1 MHTIYVLYRNDS
13 EVLTMAHFPFLS
25 RNLLHSSRN
34 KLVAFGLVFLLACA
48 GIYVISH
55 SDRAAKSSSALTN
68 ASVQSYR
75 AERRDMMRTI
85 SLSGQTVPL
94 AQVDLST
101 KYAGNITAVYVDLGD
116 TVEPGQILLEQDP
129 VDTSLQLSQ
138 NRAAWAQA
146 AAETKSAQSQFYSDL
161 QKAQVEYATAKMNY
175 NRYVIL
181 KDEGAVSQKDLDTMY
196 QALIVAKAALDNLQ
210 LQNVGDTPALIAG
223 KQAAQAK
230 AKYTVD
236 SLSKQLED
244 LTIRAPR
251 HGVISYRNA
260 EAGAMAAANTK
271 VLTITDTS
279 GIYIDCPVAEADVAA
294 IQPGMTVSV
303 SVESLANTYDGTI
316 TYVSPAMDP
325 TNKTYIVRITL
336 SNPDNLL
343 RGGMFAQSS
352 LEVLQRRNTLFVPKD
367 ALVEQNGVSQLYVI
381 NPDSTI
387 AIRTVKTGLRN
398 DNYVEILE
406 GLSDGEQI
414 ATTNLARLRNGV
426 SVTIE
431 KEIR

>member
-1 MHTIYVLYRNDS
+1 
-13 EVLTMAHFPFLS
+13 MAHFPFPS
-25 RNLLHSSRN
+25 HNLLHSSRN
-34 KLVAFGLVFLLACA
+34 ELVAFGLVFLLACA

-116 TVEPGQILLEQDP
+116 TVEPGQVLLEQDP

-381 NPDSTI
+381 NPDNTI

-414 ATTNLARLRNGV
+414 ATTNLARLRDGV

>member
-55 SDRAAKSSSALTN
+55 SDRAAKSSAALTN
-68 ASVQSYR
+68 ASVQSYQ

-181 KDEGAVSQKDLDTMY
+181 KDEGAISQKDLDTMY

-381 NPDSTI
+381 NPDNTI

-414 ATTNLARLRNGV
+414 ATTNLARLRDGV

>member
-1 MHTIYVLYRNDS
+1 
-13 EVLTMAHFPFLS
+13 MAHFPFS
-25 RNLLHSSRN
+25 SHNLLHSSRN

-116 TVEPGQILLEQDP
+116 TVEPGQVLLEQDP

-138 NRAAWAQA
+138 NRAACAQA

-381 NPDSTI
+381 NPDNTI

-414 ATTNLARLRNGV
+414 ATTNLARLRDGV

>member
-1 MHTIYVLYRNDS
+1 
-13 EVLTMAHFPFLS
+13 MAHFPFS
-25 RNLLHSSRN
+25 SHNLLHSSRN

-75 AERRDMMRTI
+75 SERRDMMRTI

-116 TVEPGQILLEQDP
+116 TVEPGQVLLEQDP

-381 NPDSTI
+381 NPDNTI

-398 DNYVEILE
+398 DNYVEILA

-414 ATTNLARLRNGV
+414 ATTNLARLRDGV

>member
-210 LQNVGDTPALIAG
+210 LQNAGDTPALIAG

>member
-1 MHTIYVLYRNDS
+1 MLQSQEIAMKKFALFLQSWLQDS
-13 EVLTMAHFPFLS
+13 RH
-25 RNLLHSSRN
+25 
-34 KLVAFGLVFLLACA
+34 KLIAFGLVFILACA
-48 GIYVISH
+48 GIYIFSH
-55 SDRAAKSSSALTN
+55 AGKTAKVNTALAN

-101 KYAGNITAVYVDLGD
+101 KYAGNISAVYVDLGD
-116 TVEPGQILLEQDP
+116 TVEPGQVLLVQDP
-129 VDTSLQLSQ
+129 VDTTLQLAQ
-138 NRAAWAQA
+138 NRAAWMQA
-146 AAETKSAQSQFYSDL
+146 AAETKSAQSEFYSDL
-161 QKAQVEYATAKMNY
+161 EKAQVEYDTAKMNY
-175 NRYVIL
+175 DRYVIL

-196 QALIVAKAALDNLQ
+196 RALIVAKATLDNLR
-210 LQNVGDTPALIAG
+210 LQNVGDTPASIAA

-230 AKYTVD
+230 ARYTVD
-236 SLSKQLED
+236 SLSKQLDD

-251 HGVISYRNA
+251 RGVISYRNA
-260 EAGAMAAANTK
+260 EEGSMAAANTK

-279 GIYIDCPVAEADVAA
+279 GIYIDCPVAEADIAA
-294 IQPGMTVSV
+294 IQTGMAVSV

-336 SNPDNLL
+336 QNPDNSL

-352 LEVLQRRNTLFVPKD
+352 LEVLQRPNTLFVPKD
-367 ALVEQNGVSQLYVI
+367 ALVEQNGISQLYVI
-381 NPDSTI
+381 NPDDTI

-398 DNYVEILE
+398 DNYVEILD
-406 GLSDGEQI
+406 GLSDGEEI
-414 ATTNLARLRNGV
+414 ATTNLARLRDGTA
-426 SVTIE
+426 VTVE

>member
-1 MHTIYVLYRNDS
+1 MHIIYVLYRNDS

-336 SNPDNLL
+336 SNPDTLL

-398 DNYVEILE
+398 DNYVEILQ

-414 ATTNLARLRNGV
+414 ATTNLARLRDGV

>member
-336 SNPDNLL
+336 SNPDTLL

-406 GLSDGEQI
+406 GLSEGEQI
-414 ATTNLARLRNGV
+414 ATTNLARLRDGV

>member
-34 KLVAFGLVFLLACA
+34 KLVAFSLVFLLACA

-55 SDRAAKSSSALTN
+55 SDRAVKSSSALTT

-138 NRAAWAQA
+138 YRAAWAQA

-336 SNPDNLL
+336 SNPDTLL

-414 ATTNLARLRNGV
+414 ATTNLARLRDGV

>member
-1 MHTIYVLYRNDS
+1 
-13 EVLTMAHFPFLS
+13 MAHFPFPS
-25 RNLLHSSRN
+25 HNLLHSSRN

-116 TVEPGQILLEQDP
+116 TVEPGQVLLEQDP

-294 IQPGMTVSV
+294 IQPGRTVSV

-367 ALVEQNGVSQLYVI
+367 ALVEQNGIRQLYVI
-381 NPDSTI
+381 NPDNTI

-414 ATTNLARLRNGV
+414 ATTNLARLRDGV

>member
-1 MHTIYVLYRNDS
+1 
-13 EVLTMAHFPFLS
+13 MAHFPFS
-25 RNLLHSSRN
+25 SHNLLHSSRN

-116 TVEPGQILLEQDP
+116 TVEPGQVLLEQDP

-381 NPDSTI
+381 NPNSTI

-414 ATTNLARLRNGV
+414 ATTNLARLRDGV

>member
-1 MHTIYVLYRNDS
+1 
-13 EVLTMAHFPFLS
+13 MAHFPFS
-25 RNLLHSSRN
+25 SHNLLHSSRN

-75 AERRDMMRTI
+75 SERRDMMRTI

-116 TVEPGQILLEQDP
+116 TVEPGQVLLEQDP

-381 NPDSTI
+381 NPDNTI

-414 ATTNLARLRNGV
+414 ATTNLARLRDGV

>member
-1 MHTIYVLYRNDS
+1 
-13 EVLTMAHFPFLS
+13 MAHFPFS
-25 RNLLHSSRN
+25 SHNLLHSSRN

-101 KYAGNITAVYVDLGD
+101 KYADNITAVYVDLGD

-129 VDTSLQLSQ
+129 IDTSLQLSQ

-381 NPDSTI
+381 NPDNTI

-414 ATTNLARLRNGV
+414 ATTNLARLRDGV

>member
-1 MHTIYVLYRNDS
+1 
-13 EVLTMAHFPFLS
+13 MAHFPFS
-25 RNLLHSSRN
+25 SHNLLHSSRN

-398 DNYVEILE
+398 DNYVEILQ

-414 ATTNLARLRNGV
+414 ATTNLARLRDGV

>member
-13 EVLTMAHFPFLS
+13 EVLTMAQFPFLS

-343 RGGMFAQSS
+343 RGGMFSQSS

-367 ALVEQNGVSQLYVI
+367 ALVEQNGISQLYVI
-381 NPDSTI
+381 NPDNTI

-414 ATTNLARLRNGV
+414 ATTNLARLRDGV

>member
-1 MHTIYVLYRNDS
+1 
-13 EVLTMAHFPFLS
+13 MAHFPFS
-25 RNLLHSSRN
+25 SHNLLHSSRN

-116 TVEPGQILLEQDP
+116 TVEPGQVLLEQDP

-138 NRAAWAQA
+138 NRAAWAHA
-146 AAETKSAQSQFYSDL
+146 ADETKSAQSQFYSDL

-367 ALVEQNGVSQLYVI
+367 ALVEQNGGSQRYVS
-381 NPDSTI
+381 NPDNTI

-414 ATTNLARLRNGV
+414 ATTNLARLRDGV

>member
-1 MHTIYVLYRNDS
+1 
-13 EVLTMAHFPFLS
+13 MAHFPFS
-25 RNLLHSSRN
+25 SHNLLHSSRN
-34 KLVAFGLVFLLACA
+34 KLVAFGLVFLLVCA

-116 TVEPGQILLEQDP
+116 TVEPGQVLLEQDP

-367 ALVEQNGVSQLYVI
+367 ALVEQNGISQLYVI
-381 NPDSTI
+381 NPDNTI

-414 ATTNLARLRNGV
+414 ATTNLARLRDGV

>member
-1 MHTIYVLYRNDS
+1 
-13 EVLTMAHFPFLS
+13 MAHFPFS
-25 RNLLHSSRN
+25 SHNLLHSSRN

-55 SDRAAKSSSALTN
+55 SDRAAKNSSALTN

-116 TVEPGQILLEQDP
+116 TVEPGQVLLEQDP

-336 SNPDNLL
+336 SNPDTLL

-398 DNYVEILE
+398 DNYVEILQ

-414 ATTNLARLRNGV
+414 ATTNLARLRDGV

>member
-1 MHTIYVLYRNDS
+1 
-13 EVLTMAHFPFLS
+13 MAHFPFS
-25 RNLLHSSRN
+25 SHNLLHSSRN

-55 SDRAAKSSSALTN
+55 SGRAAKSSSALTN

-116 TVEPGQILLEQDP
+116 TVEPGQVLLEQDP

-381 NPDSTI
+381 NPDNTI

-414 ATTNLARLRNGV
+414 ATTNLARLRDGV

>member
-1 MHTIYVLYRNDS
+1 
-13 EVLTMAHFPFLS
+13 MAHFPFS
-25 RNLLHSSRN
+25 SHNLLHSSRN

-55 SDRAAKSSSALTN
+55 SNRAAKSSSALTN

-116 TVEPGQILLEQDP
+116 TVEPGQVLLEQDP

-381 NPDSTI
+381 NPDNTI

-414 ATTNLARLRNGV
+414 ATTNLARLRDGV

>member
-116 TVEPGQILLEQDP
+116 TVEPGQILLEQDT

-381 NPDSTI
+381 NQDNTI

-414 ATTNLARLRNGV
+414 STTNLARLRDGV

>member
-1 MHTIYVLYRNDS
+1 
-13 EVLTMAHFPFLS
+13 MAHFPFS
-25 RNLLHSSRN
+25 SHNLLHSSRN

-116 TVEPGQILLEQDP
+116 TVEPGQVLLEQDP

-181 KDEGAVSQKDLDTMY
+181 KDEGAVSQKDLDSMY

-367 ALVEQNGVSQLYVI
+367 ALVEQNGISQLYVI
-381 NPDSTI
+381 NPDNTI

-414 ATTNLARLRNGV
+414 ATTNLARLRDGV

>member
-1 MHTIYVLYRNDS
+1 
-13 EVLTMAHFPFLS
+13 MAHFPFS
-25 RNLLHSSRN
+25 SHNLLHSSRN

-116 TVEPGQILLEQDP
+116 TVEPGQVLLEQDP
-129 VDTSLQLSQ
+129 IDTSLQLSQ

-381 NPDSTI
+381 NPDNTI

-414 ATTNLARLRNGV
+414 ATTNLARLRDGV

>member
-1 MHTIYVLYRNDS
+1 
-13 EVLTMAHFPFLS
+13 MAHFPFSS

-68 ASVQSYR
+68 ASVQSYW

-336 SNPDNLL
+336 SNPDTLL

-414 ATTNLARLRNGV
+414 ATTNLARLRDGV

>member
-1 MHTIYVLYRNDS
+1 
-13 EVLTMAHFPFLS
+13 MAHFPFS
-25 RNLLHSSRN
+25 SHNLLHSSRN

-116 TVEPGQILLEQDP
+116 TVEPGQVLLEQDP

-367 ALVEQNGVSQLYVI
+367 ALVEQNGISQLYVI
-381 NPDSTI
+381 NPDNTI

-398 DNYVEILE
+398 DNHVEILE

-414 ATTNLARLRNGV
+414 ATTNLARLRDGV

>member
-116 TVEPGQILLEQDP
+116 TVEPGQVLLEQDP
-129 VDTSLQLSQ
+129 IDTSLQLSQ
-138 NRAAWAQA
+138 TRAAWAQA

-336 SNPDNLL
+336 SNPDTLL

-414 ATTNLARLRNGV
+414 ATTNLARLRDSV

>member
-1 MHTIYVLYRNDS
+1 
-13 EVLTMAHFPFLS
+13 MAHFPFLS

-116 TVEPGQILLEQDP
+116 TVEPGQVLLEQDP

-336 SNPDNLL
+336 SNPDTLL

-387 AIRTVKTGLRN
+387 AIRTVRTGLRN

-414 ATTNLARLRNGV
+414 ATTNLARLRDGV

>member
-1 MHTIYVLYRNDS
+1 
-13 EVLTMAHFPFLS
+13 MAHFPFS
-25 RNLLHSSRN
+25 SHNLLHSSRN

-101 KYAGNITAVYVDLGD
+101 KYAGNITAVHVDLGD
-116 TVEPGQILLEQDP
+116 TVEPGQVLLEQDP

-381 NPDSTI
+381 NPDNTI

-414 ATTNLARLRNGV
+414 ATTNLARLRDGV

>member
-1 MHTIYVLYRNDS
+1 
-13 EVLTMAHFPFLS
+13 MAHFPFLS

-336 SNPDNLL
+336 SNPDTLL

-406 GLSDGEQI
+406 GLSEGEQI
-414 ATTNLARLRNGV
+414 ATTNLARLRDGV

>member
-1 MHTIYVLYRNDS
+1 
-13 EVLTMAHFPFLS
+13 MAHFPFLS

-116 TVEPGQILLEQDP
+116 TVEPGQILLEQDT

-381 NPDSTI
+381 NQDNTI

-414 ATTNLARLRNGV
+414 STTNLARLRDGV

>member
-101 KYAGNITAVYVDLGD
+101 KYAGNITAVYVDLGN

-336 SNPDNLL
+336 SNPDTLL

-414 ATTNLARLRNGV
+414 ATTNLARLRDGV

>member
-1 MHTIYVLYRNDS
+1 
-13 EVLTMAHFPFLS
+13 MAHFPFS
-25 RNLLHSSRN
+25 SHNLLHSSRN

-116 TVEPGQILLEQDP
+116 TVEPGQVLLEQDP

-336 SNPDNLL
+336 SNPDTLL

-414 ATTNLARLRNGV
+414 ATTNLARLRDGV

>member
-1 MHTIYVLYRNDS
+1 
-13 EVLTMAHFPFLS
+13 MAHFPFS
-25 RNLLHSSRN
+25 SHNLLHSSRN

-116 TVEPGQILLEQDP
+116 TVEPGQVLLEQDP

-381 NPDSTI
+381 NPDNTI

-398 DNYVEILE
+398 DNYVEILA

-414 ATTNLARLRNGV
+414 ATTNLARLRDGV

>member
-1 MHTIYVLYRNDS
+1 
-13 EVLTMAHFPFLS
+13 MAHFPFS
-25 RNLLHSSRN
+25 SHNLLHSSRN

-116 TVEPGQILLEQDP
+116 TVEPGQVLLEQDP

-343 RGGMFAQSS
+343 RGGMFVQSS

-367 ALVEQNGVSQLYVI
+367 ALVDQNGISQLYVI
-381 NPDSTI
+381 NPDNTI

-414 ATTNLARLRNGV
+414 ATTNLARLRDGV

>member
-1 MHTIYVLYRNDS
+1 
-13 EVLTMAHFPFLS
+13 MAHFPFS
-25 RNLLHSSRN
+25 SHNLLHSSRN

-116 TVEPGQILLEQDP
+116 TVEPGQVLLEQDP

-161 QKAQVEYATAKMNY
+161 RKAQVEYATAKMNY

-181 KDEGAVSQKDLDTMY
+181 KDEGAVSQKELDTMY

-367 ALVEQNGVSQLYVI
+367 ALVEQNGISQLYVI
-381 NPDSTI
+381 NPDNTI

-414 ATTNLARLRNGV
+414 ATTNLARLRDGV

>member
-1 MHTIYVLYRNDS
+1 
-13 EVLTMAHFPFLS
+13 MAHFPFS
-25 RNLLHSSRN
+25 SHNLLHSSRN

-381 NPDSTI
+381 NPDNTI

-414 ATTNLARLRNGV
+414 ATTNLARLRDGV

>member
-1 MHTIYVLYRNDS
+1 
-13 EVLTMAHFPFLS
+13 MAHFPFS
-25 RNLLHSSRN
+25 SHNLLHSSRN

-55 SDRAAKSSSALTN
+55 SDRAAKNSSALTN

-116 TVEPGQILLEQDP
+116 TVEPGQVLLEQDP

-336 SNPDNLL
+336 SNPDTLL

-352 LEVLQRRNTLFVPKD
+352 LEVLQRRNTLFVPKG

-398 DNYVEILE
+398 DNYVEILQ

-414 ATTNLARLRNGV
+414 ATTNLARLRDGV

>member
-1 MHTIYVLYRNDS
+1 
-13 EVLTMAHFPFLS
+13 MAHFPFS
-25 RNLLHSSRN
+25 SHNLLHSSRN

-116 TVEPGQILLEQDP
+116 TVEPGQVLLEQYP

-181 KDEGAVSQKDLDTMY
+181 KDEGAVSQKELDTMY

-367 ALVEQNGVSQLYVI
+367 ALVEQNGISQLYVI
-381 NPDSTI
+381 NPDNTI

-398 DNYVEILE
+398 NNYVEILE

-414 ATTNLARLRNGV
+414 ATTNLARLRDGV

>member
-1 MHTIYVLYRNDS
+1 
-13 EVLTMAHFPFLS
+13 MAQFPFLS

-336 SNPDNLL
+336 SNPDTLL

-414 ATTNLARLRNGV
+414 ATTNLARLRDGV